1 MSMSPA
7 VQNRFDA
14 GITAASRI
22 APIAPLVFMMS
33 YAWDRSRAAASDA
46 ARDDGGF
53 SLTIQ
58 EIFWAAI
65 AVSVVA
71 GVGFVIFNAVSDRGT
86 DIGDDITNRPLP

>member
-7 VQNRFDA
+7 TKARADA
-14 GITAASRI
+14 SIDAVSQVGSVG
-22 APIAPLVFMMS
+22 PLIFVMS
-33 YAWDRSRAAASDA
+33 YAWERSRTA

-71 GVGFVIFNAVSDRGT
+71 GVGLVIFNAVSNRGN
-86 DIGDDITNRPLP
+86 DIGNDISNRPLP

>member
-7 VQNRFDA
+7 VQNRLHA
-14 GITAASRI
+14 GVGAASRI

-33 YAWDRSRAAASDA
+33 YAWDRSRAAAS
-46 ARDDGGF
+46 DDGGF

>member
-7 VQNRFDA
+7 NRDRFDA
-14 GITAASRI
+14 GIDAAARI
-22 APIAPLVFMMS
+22 SGVAPLLIVVS
-33 YAWDRSRAAASDA
+33 YAWQRSRAAA
-46 ARDDGGF
+46 RDDRGF

-71 GVGFVIFNAVSDRGT
+71 GVGLVIYNAVSDRG
-86 DIGDDITNRPLP
+86 DNIGDDITNRELP

>member
-1 MSMSPA
+1 MSPA
-7 VQNRFDA
+7 TKARADA
-14 GITAASRI
+14 SIDAVSQVG
-22 APIAPLVFMMS
+22 PIAPLIFVMS
-33 YAWDRSRAAASDA
+33 YAWDRSRAA

-71 GVGFVIFNAVSDRGT
+71 GVGLVIFNAVSTRG
-86 DIGDDITNRPLP
+86 DNIGDDITNRPLP

>member
-7 VQNRFDA
+7 VHNRFDA
-14 GITAASRI
+14 GVGAASRI

-33 YAWDRSRAAASDA
+33 YAWDRSRAAAH
-46 ARDDGGF
+46 DDGGF

>member
-7 VQNRFDA
+7 TRTRFDA
-14 GITAASRI
+14 GIDAASRI
-22 APIAPLVFMMS
+22 SGVAPLLVVVS
-33 YAWDRSRAAASDA
+33 YAWQRSRAA

-71 GVGFVIFNAVSDRGT
+71 GVGLVIYNAVSDRG
-86 DIGDDITNRPLP
+86 DNIGDDITNRDLP